1 MAYSEDLRWRVIS
14 LLYIYNQP
22 QIVSEVFMISVETA
36 YRWLRRFKS
45 EGRVD
50 PRKPKK
56 RGVGWPEEA
65 KEFVKNYVKAH
76 PCFYLDELQ
85 NAIRVRFT
93 SQQVDCTSISTIC
106 RLLNFDLKLTRKVL
120 AKRAK
125 EALPRER
132 EIYLNSLKTW
142 YSYAEQLVF
151 IDETSK
157 DGRDCLRRYARS
169 KRGKAAIVRLPFQ
182 RGKRISVVAGITTD
196 GFLGFDHTDGTFTRQ
211 KFHESIVKHVLPHLQ
226 VWPLPRSIVILDN
239 AKIHCYPELYQ
250 LIHAK
255 GGKVIFLPP
264 YSPELNPIETSF
276 ALLKAKI
283 KKDFAFAFRHS
294 PAETIQ
300 AAMHLCSIDQNNAFK
315 AIFGHSGYVNGG
327 PVNDIILN
335 IKDEEDV
342 LNI

>member
-76 PCFYLDELQ
+76 PWFYLDELQ
-85 NAIRVRFT
+85 NTIRVRFT

-169 KRGKAAIVRLPFQ
+169 KRGTAAIVRLPFQ

-196 GFLGFDHTDGTFTRQ
+196 GFLVFDHTDGTFTRQ

-239 AKIHCYPELYQ
+239 AKIHCYPVTTTISTSSPKTKRSFFFLSEFHLST
-250 LIHAK
+250 K
-255 GGKVIFLPP
+255 GIVW
-264 YSPELNPIETSF
+264 
-276 ALLKAKI
+276 
-283 KKDFAFAFRHS
+283 
-294 PAETIQ
+294 
-300 AAMHLCSIDQNNAFK
+300 
-315 AIFGHSGYVNGG
+315 
-327 PVNDIILN
+327 
-335 IKDEEDV
+335 
-342 LNI
+342 